1 MVKLWLKHGIEIKK
15 IPKQMYKYLMKKVG
29 SAVGEINIYNNI
41 LEIWEKIF
49 TEEIKQ
55 DCLLPSFEKALS

>member
-1 MVKLWLKHGIEIKK
+1 
-15 IPKQMYKYLMKKVG
+15 MYKYLMKKVG
-29 SAVGEINIYNNI
+29 SAVGETNIYNNI